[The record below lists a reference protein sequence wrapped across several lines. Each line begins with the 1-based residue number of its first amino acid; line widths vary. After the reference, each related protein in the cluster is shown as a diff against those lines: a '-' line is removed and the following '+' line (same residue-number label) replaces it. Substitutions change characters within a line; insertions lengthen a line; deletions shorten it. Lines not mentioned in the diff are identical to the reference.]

1 MRGWGKIKSI
11 DNLSDRLDKLEEER
25 ALKTISDD
33 DGVPYA
39 TADELDQMTDM
50 ERYIAWFNWHVKEI
64 MPYYKEEVMRVHQ
77 ISDEEYDRR
86 TLEGNMSIYL
96 PYPNSKF
103 EATDYRERVAHVL
116 GLDYQ
121 GLQDKFNRGQLE
133 DKIATGY
140 LKRDPQ
146 TGKQFC
152 WRDENPNMVLSVT
165 RLFTIF

>member
-1 MRGWGKIKSI
+1 
-11 DNLSDRLDKLEEER
+11 LEEER
-25 ALKTISDD
+25 ELKPVSDND
-33 DGVPYA
+33 DGAPY
-39 TADELDQMTDM
+39 ADELEQMTDM
-50 ERYIAWFNWHVKEI
+50 KRYIAGFNWHVKEI
-64 MPYYKEEVMRVHQ
+64 MPYKEEVMRVHQ

-86 TLEGNMSIYL
+86 TLEGDMSIYL
-96 PYPNSKF
+96 PPNSKF

-152 WRDENPNMVLSVT
+152 WRDENPNMV
-165 RLFTIF
+165 F

>member
-64 MPYYKEEVMRVHQ
+64 MPYYKEEVMRIHN
-77 ISDEEYDRR
+77 ITSDEEYDRR
-86 TLEGNMSIYL
+86 TLEGDQSIYL
-96 PYPNSKF
+96 PQPNSKF
-103 EATDYRERVAHVL
+103 ESTDYRERVAHVL

-121 GLQDKFNRGQLE
+121 GLQDKINRGEIE
-133 DKIATGY
+133 DKIATG
-140 LKRDPQ
+140 LMTIDPE
-146 TGKQFC
+146 TGKDIS
-152 WRDENPNMVLSVT
+152 WRDENPNAV
-165 RLFTIF
+165 F